1 MPDAMNPDLPSPAA
15 PDEEAALARA
25 RTETQLDSLAE
36 ARELTLGFLK
46 RLDRV
51 AEGLS
56 AERQV
61 ELLAENGQM
70 ILNVVRTDRA
80 VRQIVAM
87 EQEVMGLREPPAP
100 RGGVGSRN
108 GSGGG
113 GSGGERLND
122 LNDLGDLDDPR
133 EVQDIHD
140 LLAVEDLGEIEDLD
154 LYYDLAAVEKHETI
168 DALRRHIEN
177 DPAAPGP
184 STEEISA
191 KVTERLDEWRV
202 LMDSGEFPPED
213 ITPEEKRRR
222 IQEIEA
228 TMRAEIDAADAKEEA
243 EWRIVRAALLRR
255 RAIEKEARRKRGR
268 RSRGPP

>member
-1 MPDAMNPDLPSPAA
+1 MPDAMNPDLPPAA
-15 PDEEAALARA
+15 PDEEAAFLRA
-25 RTETQLDSLAE
+25 RTGKQLDSLAE
-36 ARELTLGFLK
+36 ARELTLGFLR

-100 RGGVGSRN
+100 RGGFGGRN

-122 LNDLGDLDDPR
+122 LNDLGDPR
-133 EVQDIHD
+133 EVEDIHD

-168 DALRRHIEN
+168 DALRRHIKN

-184 STEEISA
+184 SREEIEA
-191 KVTERLDEWRV
+191 EITERLDEWRV
-202 LMDSGEFPPED
+202 LMESGEFPPED
-213 ITPEEKRRR
+213 ILPEEKRRR
-222 IQEIEA
+222 ILEIEA

-243 EWRIVRAALLRR
+243 EWRIVRTALLRR

>member
-1 MPDAMNPDLPSPAA
+1 MNPDLPPPAA
-15 PDEEAALARA
+15 PDEGAALARA
-25 RTETQLDSLAE
+25 RTEMQLGSLAE
-36 ARELTLGFLK
+36 ARELTLGFLR

-100 RGGVGSRN
+100 RGGVGSRD

-113 GSGGERLND
+113 GSGGERLDD
-122 LNDLGDLDDPR
+122 LNDLGDPR
-133 EVQDIHD
+133 EVEDIHD

-168 DALRRHIEN
+168 DALRRHIKN

-202 LMDSGEFPPED
+202 LMESGELQPEKD
-213 ITPEEKRRR
+213 ITPEEKRGR
-222 IQEIEA
+222 IREIEA